1 MSNLANE
8 EALLNAVAGCPGATA
23 GAIAHH
29 LGMDRS
35 NTRRDLKKLW
45 RDGKVIG
52 QDDGGKLRF
61 NLAGDAQSYAAAQA
75 AKSAQSPQ
83 VIDGV
88 FKVLSLPNGSQGRA
102 LVPSTGAPA
111 TFDSRLAGT
120 LARNERARRTQ
131 QDRRQVLPG
140 QAVALLNQCFT
151 EDQDE
156 TWAALQR
163 AQLDRLKAAT
173 AHEQWLR
180 EEHARQV
187 EKVEKRKE
195 AEAKKKRDHEIA

>member
-1 MSNLANE
+1 MPIPEFQKVS
-8 EALLNAVAGCPGATA
+8 LLKNTPS
-23 GAIAHH
+23 H
-29 LGMDRS
+29 DRVRNINPS
-35 NTRRDLKKLW
+35 VTR
-45 RDGKVIG
+45 VIG
-52 QDDGGKLRF
+52 QDDGGTLRF
-61 NLAGDAQSYAAAQA
+61 YLARDAQSYAAAQA

-187 EKVEKRKE
+187 AEAEKRKE